1 MSAESSSAQ
10 AFGPNWVRVVLLL
23 VAALVG
29 YGFGQDFDPGRA
41 SVPPWAVS
49 AVKVTLVAVPVALL
63 CWLLSVRLTLDPV
76 GVRCRSLLGQKEMRW
91 DEVDE
96 FYTGAVTT
104 LVNGV
109 IPMATRH
116 SFRLKAGVNTEQ
128 RVEKVRYVAT
138 VKFTRTSVKDGTA
151 ARVVSFGSRFSRA
164 WQIGTLLNEFTFPH
178 LWRKVSQRYND
189 GLDVRFGDFTL
200 SRQGVKVDLL
210 GMFPD
215 LNKKPIPW
223 KDVRSYSVENGK
235 FTLLYGTP
243 TDAAKTYSAQRDV
256 EQVANF
262 RVMMTLL
269 NQVRPMSVASPVSS

>member
-1 MSAESSSAQ
+1 
-10 AFGPNWVRVVLLL
+10 
-23 VAALVG
+23 
-29 YGFGQDFDPGRA
+29 
-41 SVPPWAVS
+41 
-49 AVKVTLVAVPVALL
+49 
-63 CWLLSVRLTLDPV
+63 
-76 GVRCRSLLGQKEMRW
+76 MRW

-109 IPMATRH
+109 IPMGTRH
-116 SFRLKAGVNTEQ
+116 SFKLKAGVNTEQ

-138 VKFTRTSVKDGTA
+138 VKFTRTGVKDGTA

-164 WQIGTLLNEFTFPH
+164 WQIGTLLNEFTFPY

-189 GLDVRFGDFTL
+189 GFDVRFGDFTL
-200 SRQGVKVDLL
+200 SGQGVKVDLL

-215 LNKKPIPW
+215 LNKKPISW

-235 FTLLYGTP
+235 FTLVYGP
-243 TDAAKTYSAQRDV
+243 TDAAKTYSATRDV
-256 EQVANF
+256 ERVANF

-269 NQVRPMSVASPVSS
+269 NQVKPGVPPESVA